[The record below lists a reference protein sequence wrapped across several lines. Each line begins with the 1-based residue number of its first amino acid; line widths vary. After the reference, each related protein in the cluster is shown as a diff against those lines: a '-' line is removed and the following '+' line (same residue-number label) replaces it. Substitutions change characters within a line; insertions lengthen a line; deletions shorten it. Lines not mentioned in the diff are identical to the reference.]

1 MAKAAQTIPIGTAY
15 GIWVGIGA
23 IGVAILGIFLF
34 KEPSSALRLLF
45 LLMLLISIIGLKLTS
60 GK

>member
-1 MAKAAQTIPIGTAY
+1 LAKAAQTIPIGTAY